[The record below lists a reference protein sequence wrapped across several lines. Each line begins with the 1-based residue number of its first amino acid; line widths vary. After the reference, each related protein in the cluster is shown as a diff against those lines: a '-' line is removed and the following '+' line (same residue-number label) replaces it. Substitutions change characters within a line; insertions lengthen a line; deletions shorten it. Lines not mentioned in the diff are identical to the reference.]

1 MRQSILKAFD
11 VRIPVDV
18 LFVLSRSYL
27 ACTIRVLMTGPLQEF
42 IGFSIDGFE
51 LPCSAWYSTPS
62 TSKIDEKVENEKTKD
77 EKEVGSATL
86 TTVQEKKKRVDKQ
99 MTKSEQEEAIKQ
111 CKELVASHDIIN
123 LLESGPR
130 KSFGVTRW
138 NDM

>member
-1 MRQSILKAFD
+1 
-11 VRIPVDV
+11 
-18 LFVLSRSYL
+18 
-27 ACTIRVLMTGPLQEF
+27 MTGTLQEF

-51 LPCSAWYSTPS
+51 LPCFAWYSTPS
-62 TSKIDEKVENEKTKD
+62 TSRIDEKETNEKSQD

-86 TTVQEKKKRVDKQ
+86 TTVQKKKKRVDKQ
-99 MTKSEQEEAIKQ
+99 MTKSEQEEAINQ
-111 CKELVASHDIIN
+111 FEELVASHDIIN